1 MKRKRLDD
9 RSDEYTVAE
18 RWRDFRRRE
27 ESAPS
32 AAVRHYV
39 RAFSAAFKLA
49 PSLYQF
55 GKKREKL

>member
-18 RWRDFRRRE
+18 RWRDFRRAGPSDEVRE
-27 ESAPS
+27 
-32 AAVRHYV
+32 YV
-39 RAFSAAFKLA
+39 RQFSAAFKLA